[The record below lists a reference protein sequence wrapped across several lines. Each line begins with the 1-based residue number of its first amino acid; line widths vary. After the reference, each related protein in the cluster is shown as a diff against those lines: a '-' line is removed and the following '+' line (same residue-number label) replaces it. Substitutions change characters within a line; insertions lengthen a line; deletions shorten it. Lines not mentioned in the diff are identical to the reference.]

1 MTISRRQFV
10 SASSLSVAALGLA
23 RLPMLAQAG
32 GQAPAAP
39 APPVTKFE
47 EIRRGV
53 GFFTGTG
60 GTIGY
65 LVNNDGAI
73 AIDSQFMPTAEI
85 CIAGLK
91 QRAPK
96 GIELLVNTHHHG
108 DHTSG
113 NPAFRPVVKRILAHE
128 NCVAWQ
134 RKVAEQAAAN
144 PPAAGAPAAP
154 VYADA
159 TFKDTWQVDFGGETV
174 HIRYFG
180 PGHTSGDAVIFFEK
194 ANIIH
199 AGDLLFRRV
208 HPRVDSPAGASVVN
222 WESILSKMVGAHGN
236 DTAFIFGHGKD
247 GIVLG
252 KKADVTFFRD
262 YLAAALDHVRAGI
275 KAGQSREEIAK
286 AASLKG
292 FEDVGQ
298 VNPRIG
304 LAGVLE
310 STYDEL
316 AKK

>member
-23 RLPMLAQAG
+23 RLPVLGQAG
-32 GQAPAAP
+32 AQAPAAP

-53 GFFTGTG
+53 GFFTGNG

-144 PPAAGAPAAP
+144 STRRRRAGAGRRPCMPTRRSRTPGRSTSAARP
-154 VYADA
+154 CTSA
-159 TFKDTWQVDFGGETV
+159 
-174 HIRYFG
+174 
-180 PGHTSGDAVIFFEK
+180 TSGPAIRAVT
-194 ANIIH
+194 
-199 AGDLLFRRV
+199 R
-208 HPRVDSPAGASVVN
+208 
-222 WESILSKMVGAHGN
+222 
-236 DTAFIFGHGKD
+236 
-247 GIVLG
+247 
-252 KKADVTFFRD
+252 
-262 YLAAALDHVRAGI
+262 
-275 KAGQSREEIAK
+275 
-286 AASLKG
+286 
-292 FEDVGQ
+292 
-298 VNPRIG
+298 
-304 LAGVLE
+304 
-310 STYDEL
+310 
-316 AKK
+316 